1 MSSQLHPSNPPISGR
16 LKIISL
22 VGTRPHCAICTPAGA
37 ITRSGQFSLFSFPR
51 PYFLPSSLPLLHDEQ
66 SHPFASFLF
75 PLSPLRLRRDKLR
88 TLKFGAPA
96 TTPLYFQPRGLAH
109 PYEREREV
117 EKGKEEEKGEEE
129 GRVHA
134 RGKARIVERNVHG
147 NYTAYAN
154 LEGKSL
160 LVGGARVYS
169 LLLERK
175 LMEGV

>member
-51 PYFLPSSLPLLHDEQ
+51 PYFLPSPPLLLHDEQ

-75 PLSPLRLRRDKLR
+75 SLSPLRLRQDKLR

-96 TTPLYFQPRGLAH
+96 TTLCIFSLEALRVH
-109 PYEREREV
+109 TRERERWRR
-117 EKGKEEEKGEEE
+117 
-129 GRVHA
+129 GRRRRRGGRRTSTRA
-134 RGKARIVERNVHG
+134 WQGQNRGKKRAR
-147 NYTAYAN
+147 
-154 LEGKSL
+154 
-160 LVGGARVYS
+160 
-169 LLLERK
+169 
-175 LMEGV
+175 

>member
-96 TTPLYFQPRGLAH
+96 TTPLYFQPRGLARL
-109 PYEREREV
+109 YARERERERWRRGRRRRRGRRKDEYTRV
-117 EKGKEEEKGEEE
+117 ARPESWKETCT
-129 GRVHA
+129 VITPLTPA
-134 RGKARIVERNVHG
+134 WRGKVCSWMARE
-147 NYTAYAN
+147 YTRCF
-154 LEGKSL
+154 LSGS
-160 LVGGARVYS
+160 
-169 LLLERK
+169 
-175 LMEGV
+175 

>member
-51 PYFLPSSLPLLHDEQ
+51 PYFLPPPLLHDEQ

-96 TTPLYFQPRGLAH
+96 TTPLYFQPRGLAR
-109 PYEREREV
+109 PYARERERWRR
-117 EKGKEEEKGEEE
+117 
-129 GRVHA
+129 GRRRRRTSTRA
-134 RGKARIVERNVHG
+134 WQGQNRGKKRAR
-147 NYTAYAN
+147 
-154 LEGKSL
+154 
-160 LVGGARVYS
+160 
-169 LLLERK
+169 
-175 LMEGV
+175 